1 MKVRLLNAI
10 VHHIRLLLV
19 NDGIK
24 LTAYH
29 EEYKKYAIT
38 FNNIQML
45 SLKPMKS
52 LNKKISTRVKL
63 VESSFIENK
72 LNDALESLE
81 NEYLAQSYRYKITQR
96 RRDYQFETASIL

>member
-24 LTAYH
+24 LTAYD

-38 FNNIQML
+38 LNNIQML
-45 SLKPMKS
+45 SLKPLKS
-52 LNKKISTRVKL
+52 LNKK
-63 VESSFIENK
+63 
-72 LNDALESLE
+72 
-81 NEYLAQSYRYKITQR
+81 
-96 RRDYQFETASIL
+96 

>member
-45 SLKPMKS
+45 SLKPLKS
-52 LNKKISTRVKL
+52 LNKK
-63 VESSFIENK
+63 
-72 LNDALESLE
+72 
-81 NEYLAQSYRYKITQR
+81 
-96 RRDYQFETASIL
+96 